1 MSTTV
6 TSIIENLE
14 NSKLFQIGTRSGS
27 KPSVRFGLSELDSA
41 KRWRTISVYPNSVE
55 LIREILMYDSRS
67 VDDDRVTHILK
78 HDKETG
84 REYINIKIS
93 AVGTKFVSSTG
104 DILSINH
111 IQRGDNLIL
120 VVKPLH
126 WSFNGKTGVCL
137 RAKTVMV
144 CGGHDSGDDDDDF
157 VIM

>member
-6 TSIIENLE
+6 TSVLKNLE
-14 NSKLFQIGTRSGS
+14 HSKIFQIGTRAG
-27 KPSVRFGLSELDSA
+27 KKVSVRFGLSELDST
-41 KRWRTISVYPNSVE
+41 KRWRNPNSVE
-55 LIREILMYDSRS
+55 LIREILMYDSQS
-67 VDDDRVTHILK
+67 IDNDKVTRILK
-78 HDKETG
+78 YDKETG
-84 REYINIKIS
+84 REFFNVKIS
-93 AVGTKFVSSTG
+93 AIGTKFVSSTG